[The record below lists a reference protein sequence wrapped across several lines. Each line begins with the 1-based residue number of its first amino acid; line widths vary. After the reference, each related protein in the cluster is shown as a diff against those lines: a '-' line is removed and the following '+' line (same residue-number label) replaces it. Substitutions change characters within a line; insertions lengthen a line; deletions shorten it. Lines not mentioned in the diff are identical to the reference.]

1 MTTNRSSDASSTR
14 AEQGLSAVPASHAIV
29 EPENASDDVSRFEAG
44 DVVLALNSGSSS
56 LKFGLYRV
64 HGTDAT
70 AVQAL
75 LASELDGVSDMHA
88 AVTHIAAQ
96 FEQRGLPPPVAVGH
110 RVVHGGPTLLAHTVI
125 DDDVMTQLA
134 GAAAFAPLHTPPMLA
149 LVRAARACFPAV
161 PHVACVDTAFHAR
174 MPDVAR
180 TFAIDLAVQT
190 HGIRR
195 YGFHG
200 LSCESVVHQLAG
212 ELPPRLVI
220 AHLGNGA
227 SITAVKDGRSIDTT
241 MGLTPTGGVMMGTRS
256 GDVDPGLLLYLMRER
271 GFDAARLEDLFDH
284 HAGLA
289 GVSGSN
295 SDMRVLRAAAPHDV
309 HAGLAIRMFCM
320 SVRKAI
326 AGMVAVLDG
335 IDALVFTGGIGEHD
349 AASRAAI
356 GAGLGWAGIAIDA
369 DRNANGER
377 SIGESGLACAVLV
390 LPSLE
395 DEQIARH
402 ARALKDA

>member
-1 MTTNRSSDASSTR
+1 MSPRDGAGSAARDA
-14 AEQGLSAVPASHAIV
+14 V
-29 EPENASDDVSRFEAG
+29 EPMNASDDRAASAAG

-70 AVQAL
+70 PVQTL
-75 LASELDGVSDMHA
+75 LDGALDDVSHVSDIGDVSNMSD
-88 AVTHIAAQ
+88 AVARIAARLAQ
-96 FEQRGLPPPVAVGH
+96 AGLPAPVAVGH
-110 RVVHGGPTLLAHTVI
+110 RVVHGGPTLRAHSVI
-125 DDDVMTQLA
+125 DADVLREL
-134 GAAAFAPLHTPPMLA
+134 GAARAFAPLHTPPMLA
-149 LVRAARACFPAV
+149 LVRAARERFADV
-161 PHVACVDTAFHAR
+161 PHVACLDTAFHAR
-174 MPDVAR
+174 MPDVAS
-180 TFAIDLAVQT
+180 TFAIDLAMQT

-227 SITAVKDGRSIDTT
+227 SISAVKDGRSIDTT

-256 GDVDPGLLLYLMRER
+256 GDLDPGLLLYLMRER
-271 GFDAARLEDLFDH
+271 GFDASKLEDLLDSQS
-284 HAGLA
+284 GLR
-289 GVSGSN
+289 GVSGLA
-295 SDMRVLRAAAPHDV
+295 SDMRVLHAAAAHDV
-309 HAGLAIRMFCM
+309 HADLAIRMFCIG
-320 SVRKAI
+320 VGKAI
-326 AGMVAVLDG
+326 AGMGAVLGG

-349 AASRAAI
+349 AATRAEI
-356 GAGLGWAGIAIDA
+356 CGALGWAGIGLDV

-377 SIGESGLACAVLV
+377 VIGASALPCAVLV
-390 LPSLE
+390 LASLE

-402 ARALKDA
+402 ARALKEG